1 MKNLLKL
8 KVLLL
13 AFTMIFT
20 SISVAADR
28 ILPEPKPTITKEAK
42 IKAAKKKAIY
52 PQKKPQTK
60 TEKKQTDNNLEI
72 SEELKDQEKAF
83 IYPEKKPLVVVKKVD
98 KAAVKSE
105 ILSKK
110 DFKIAKAAFKA
121 IKDNK
126 WQTALKLSQKS
137 KDKSVFKLINY
148 LYLIK
153 PNNGASFYDY
163 LTFINNNPN
172 YPRINR
178 LKYLAEHKINLKTI
192 PPRVIIK
199 WFGDKE
205 PLSHF
210 GMIKLGEIYVLNG
223 DYEKGSSLIKKGWIQ
238 AKLSKPN
245 LRYLRKKYK
254 KIITVSDNIKRV
266 DWHAWE
272 GKHWDVQRMLRYLPA
287 EETALYRARQLL
299 MSRSYGV
306 DAAISKVPAKF
317 KIDIGLQYDRLK
329 WRRKRGRVD
338 PSLEILFNVPNDPIK
353 LVRPDKWWKERAILT
368 RSLIYKK
375 KYPTAYKVSS
385 NHSLKEGP
393 EYAEAEWLSGWIA
406 LTFLDDPN
414 LAVQHF
420 KNFYN
425 NVGYPISLSRGA

>member
-148 LYLIK
+148 LYPIDDLSEKMQRLALDDVERKRIAEK
-153 PNNGASFYDY
+153 GWTKYHKYFNSKIIAEYI
-163 LTFINNNPN
+163 LKKTFNVSDK
-172 YPRINR
+172 
-178 LKYLAEHKINLKTI
+178 KYL
-192 PPRVIIK
+192 
-199 WFGDKE
+199 W
-205 PLSHF
+205 
-210 GMIKLGEIYVLNG
+210 
-223 DYEKGSSLIKKGWIQ
+223 EK
-238 AKLSKPN
+238 
-245 LRYLRKKYK
+245 
-254 KIITVSDNIKRV
+254 
-266 DWHAWE
+266 
-272 GKHWDVQRMLRYLPA
+272 
-287 EETALYRARQLL
+287 
-299 MSRSYGV
+299 
-306 DAAISKVPAKF
+306 
-317 KIDIGLQYDRLK
+317 
-329 WRRKRGRVD
+329 
-338 PSLEILFNVPNDPIK
+338 
-353 LVRPDKWWKERAILT
+353 
-368 RSLIYKK
+368 
-375 KYPTAYKVSS
+375 
-385 NHSLKEGP
+385 
-393 EYAEAEWLSGWIA
+393 
-406 LTFLDDPN
+406 
-414 LAVQHF
+414 
-420 KNFYN
+420 
-425 NVGYPISLSRGA
+425 